1 MPKKRGS
8 KSSKLDQINKKLD
21 KLIRIESDQS
31 EDQEE
36 DSEKI
41 ENLEKKQIKE
51 LEELEENL
59 IKEIGDHPIRKIT
72 QKDIAKGVIGAFIGV
87 ISHFVF
93 VEGVHL
99 AEILSLTRISFMY
112 IVSFFIGAIF
122 LYATGF
128 RKVKQI
134 RVLKFLP
141 LRVTVIYMVSLI
153 TISLVLTLFNQYN
166 SIEELYRQVGVL
178 SLPAIIGASAADL
191 IGEN

>member
-1 MPKKRGS
+1 
-8 KSSKLDQINKKLD
+8 
-21 KLIRIESDQS
+21 
-31 EDQEE
+31 
-36 DSEKI
+36 
-41 ENLEKKQIKE
+41 
-51 LEELEENL
+51 
-59 IKEIGDHPIRKIT
+59 
-72 QKDIAKGVIGAFIGV
+72 
-87 ISHFVF
+87 
-93 VEGVHL
+93 
-99 AEILSLTRISFMY
+99 MY

>member
-72 QKDIAKGVIGAFIGV
+72 QKDIAKGVIGAFV
-87 ISHFVF
+87 
-93 VEGVHL
+93 

>member
-51 LEELEENL
+51 LEENL

-72 QKDIAKGVIGAFIGV
+72 QKDIAKGVIGAFVGV

-141 LRVTVIYMVSLI
+141 LRVTVIYIVSLI

-166 SIEELYRQVGVL
+166 TIEELYRQVGVL
-178 SLPAIIGASAADL
+178 SLPAIVGASAADL
-191 IGEN
+191 IGD

>member
-1 MPKKRGS
+1 MPKRRGR

-21 KLIRIESDQS
+21 KLIKIESKQS
-31 EDQEE
+31 EEQDE
-36 DSEKI
+36 DSKEIEK
-41 ENLEKKQIKE
+41 LEKDQLKE
-51 LEELEENL
+51 LEELEKDLKN
-59 IKEIGDHPIRKIT
+59 EIGEHPLRKIT
-72 QKDIAKGVIGAFIGV
+72 QKDIAKGVIGALVGV

-141 LRVTVIYMVSLI
+141 LRVTVIYIVSLI
-153 TISLVLTLFNQYN
+153 TISLVLTLFNKYN
-166 SIEELYRQVGVL
+166 TIEELYRQVGVL
-178 SLPAIIGASAADL
+178 SLPAIVGASAA
-191 IGEN
+191 